1 MHKLIHFERAS
12 EPLAS
17 RATYH
22 ARLRRSVIASAALV
36 LMSLAVGTAG
46 YHGLEHLPWIDALL
60 NAAMI
65 LGGMGPVATLTT
77 TGGKLFA
84 GCYALYAGLVFIVA
98 GGILIAPAL
107 HRVLHRLH
115 LEIQEEE
122 EQER

>member
-84 GCYALYAGLVFIVA
+84 TVYALYSGVVLLLTAGIV
-98 GGILIAPAL
+98 IAPVVHRLL
-107 HRVLHRLH
+107 HRFHVD
-115 LEIQEEE
+115 E
-122 EQER
+122 